1 MGKIIDSTNLKDP
14 RYLFSQTPPD
24 FQTDN
29 YYLNSIQMK
38 IDADWPYRPNRKW
51 VEEESTPGAE
61 EYTPLEVVVQTV
73 KNDKGEAIS
82 DDWYRLVFRDCQKKE
97 RIGKRYR
104 FAYDANNNIPDIKKN
119 IWIALNQTYLT
130 PTAAQTVCRCN
141 GTIGS
146 IYIDDN
152 GKKHRHY
159 EPVIQPEKLK
169 SYGIHENEVTV
180 DIKGSKVLIAQYNKY
195 TKQYYVNQR
204 FFIDANAYLREH
216 QPVYKITNIVRS
228 NTLTTY
234 DPTDVGIVR
243 IYYEVDQIGANDDVE
258 NRIAYN
264 GVENENIVP
273 DSNIPINKEDNISDS
288 NEYVFTL
295 VKPENIPENLS
306 DTFTFEPRLLKNGE
320 IINSDIKIECA
331 LTGASYA
338 SVVPLNKYIELKN
351 NEDGTFTLLKVKK
364 DITMSVSTS
373 CEVVAPD
380 NNKYQI
386 EFSMRLSD

>member
-51 VEEESTPGAE
+51 VEEENIPGTE
-61 EYTPLEVVVQTV
+61 EYVPLEVVIQTV

-104 FAYDANNNIPDIKKN
+104 FAYDVNNNISDIKKN

-130 PTAAQTVCRCN
+130 PTAAQTICRCN

-146 IYIDDN
+146 IYIDEN
-152 GKKHRHY
+152 GKRHRHY
-159 EPVIQPEKLK
+159 EPVIQPEKLN
-169 SYGIHENEVTV
+169 SSGIHENEVTV

-195 TKQYYVNQR
+195 TQQYYVNQR
-204 FFIDANAYLREH
+204 FFIDTNAYLREH
-216 QPVYKITNIVRS
+216 QPVYKITNIIRS

-264 GVENENIVP
+264 GIENENIVP
-273 DSNIPINKEDNISDS
+273 DSNIPINKEDNISDN

-295 VKPENIPENLS
+295 VKPENIPESLS

-320 IINSDIKIECA
+320 IINSDIRIECA

-338 SVVPLNKYIELKN
+338 SVAPLNKYIELKN
-351 NEDGTFTLLKVKK
+351 NEDGTFTLLKIKK
-364 DITMSVSTS
+364 DITMLISTT
-373 CEVVAPD
+373 CYVIAPD